1 MNYHHPELQQKLAGE
16 YVLGTL
22 HGGARRRFEQL
33 LVSDRALQQQ
43 VLIWERRLSPWLY
56 AVSPEIVPER
66 VWVRIQERLGQRP
79 TTATNADTRASG
91 FWRWLGFGSTAV
103 AAALAAIL
111 VLRPAATPPVPI
123 ASTDLAVLSTDK
135 AEPVWIVRQKG
146 NDVLELSGL
155 SQVTVPGDRDLE
167 LWSIPDGGAPLSL
180 GVIRRTSATHAEL
193 RLSTTAR
200 QRLASGALLAISL
213 EPVGGSPTGAPTG
226 PVLFTGKLH
235 G

>member
-33 LVSDRALQQQ
+33 LASDRALQQQ

-56 AVSPEIVPER
+56 AVAPEVVPDR
-66 VWVRIQERLGQRP
+66 VWIRIQQRLGQRP
-79 TTATNADTRASG
+79 EPVTNTGSEVSG

-111 VLRPAATPPVPI
+111 VLRPAEMPPAPVT
-123 ASTDLAVLSTDK
+123 STDLAVLSTDK

-146 NDVLELSGL
+146 NDRLELSGL
-155 SQVTVPGDRDLE
+155 SQIAVPSDRDLE
-167 LWSIPDGGAPLSL
+167 LWSIPEGGAPLSL
-180 GVIRRTSATHAEL
+180 GVIKRTDATHAEL
-193 RLSTTAR
+193 QLSAVAR
-200 QRLASGALLAISL
+200 QHLASGALLAISL
-213 EPVGGSPTGAPTG
+213 EPLGGSPTGSPTG
-226 PVLFTGKLH
+226 PVLYTGKLH